1 MKMNQDKTTRWK
13 IPEIIYNNNPM
24 QLQQRCQRCGTCCK
38 NGGPILHREDL
49 ALVRKQIFSLH
60 QLVTIRKGEPAFI
73 PFTGKVE
80 PAPHEMIKI
89 AGKRASWECIFYDA
103 DRSAC
108 IIHADRPLECRL
120 LQCWNT
126 EKIEAVYG
134 RDCLGRFDL
143 VEDQDPIRDH
153 IKRHEEKCSYAKA
166 LPLLEHLSSPA
177 PGETSMEEL
186 TGLMQQDLLLRDQA
200 VSAFRLSL
208 QQELFY
214 FGRPL
219 FQSLQHPRLRV
230 TMSGSSL
237 QLEFVQP
244 A

>member
-1 MKMNQDKTTRWK
+1 MKMKQHKTSRWK

-49 ALVRKQIFSLH
+49 ALVRKGIFSLH
-60 QLVTIRKGEPAFI
+60 HLVTIRKGEPAFN

-80 PAPHEMIKI
+80 PASREMLKI
-89 AGKRASWECIFYDA
+89 AGKGASWECIFYDA

-120 LQCWNT
+120 LQCWDT
-126 EKIEAVYG
+126 KKIEEVSG
-134 RDCLGRFDL
+134 RDCLVRFDL
-143 VEDQDPIRDH
+143 VEDQDPIRDYM
-153 IKRHEEKCSYAKA
+153 KRQEEKCSYAKT
-166 LPLLEHLSSPA
+166 LPLLDNLSSPA
-177 PGETSMEEL
+177 PEETTMEEL
-186 TGLMQQDLLLRDQA
+186 TGIMRQDLLLRDQA

-237 QLEFVQP
+237 QLELVQS

>member
-1 MKMNQDKTTRWK
+1 MKMNQNKTTRWK

-38 NGGPILHREDL
+38 NGGPILHQDDM
-49 ALVRKQIFSLH
+49 ALVRKGIFALP
-60 QLVTIRKGEPAFI
+60 QLVTIRKGEPSFN

-80 PAPHEMIKI
+80 PASREMIKI
-89 AGKRASWECIFYDA
+89 AGKGASWECIFYDA
-103 DRSAC
+103 GRSAC

-120 LQCWNT
+120 LQCWDT
-126 EKIEAVYG
+126 AQIEAVNG
-134 RDCLGRFDL
+134 KNCLGRFDL
-143 VEDQDPIRDH
+143 VDNQDPIRDH
-153 IKRHEEKCSYAKA
+153 IKRHEQQCSYARA
-166 LPLLEHLSSPA
+166 LPLLDNLSSAA
-177 PGETSMEEL
+177 PDEKSMKEL
-186 TGLMQQDLLLRDQA
+186 TGLMQQDLLLREQV
-200 VSAFRLSL
+200 VSAFGLTL

-230 TMSGSSL
+230 KMSGIAIR
-237 QLEFVQP
+237 LELAQS